1 MLMQDVLNQSDENL
15 ADLNNVSVVD
25 PQKSSL
31 DPRQLAKLRA
41 KQLKISQAER
51 EAKKRKAA
59 EDGQAL
65 LEKEKDA
72 RQRAA
77 SEAKQR
83 IQLGLKVREQ

>member
-83 IQLGLKVREQ
+83 ISLGLKVREQ